1 MIIYSKSLFTGGLIG
16 ATALI
21 GMTGAAQAS
30 LEICNDTTAL
40 QSVSVG
46 YETSDGW
53 TSEGWWNV
61 EPTECKIV
69 IGGDLK
75 DRYYYLRAE
84 VKAGEFE
91 GDGFYFCTSP
101 KEYLIVGDTDCV
113 ARDYDREDFI
123 EIDAGEGSADYTYR
137 MTDTNTTAIQKAVS
151 RGLIFCNETQ
161 SEQSLSIG
169 YEAEDGWTSEGWW
182 NIPAGECKTPL
193 GELDKE
199 YYYFRAEVDG
209 VSVPGDGHFFCT
221 TREAYQIVGDQN
233 CAARGYDNED
243 FRQIFVGANKS
254 VFTYTLDTVPQ
265 GAALAPPQV
274 PTIDPAPGVAPDTT
288 SDLVGLEICNLTL
301 ETQSVSIGYEGDEGF
316 TSEGWWNVEP
326 EACSKVIGTALT
338 KQYYYYRAEVD
349 GGDFDGD
356 NAIFCTTPKAYTIVG
371 DQNCEARGY
380 VSEDFA
386 ELNVGV
392 GTTGYRH
399 SIGLV
404 ADALALLDGLDT
416 PAEVPA
422 VDTAEAGGGFRV
434 CNETAAKQS
443 FSIGYEGSEDWTSEG
458 WWNVEPGACATLIAG
473 DLTKQYYY
481 LRAEVDGGDFAG
493 DEFYFCTT
501 PDAYT
506 IVGDQN
512 CEARG
517 YDRENFVEVDIGAGS
532 TRYTYTLAAEGNDR
546 DVPAP
551 DIAADTGRGDVAD
564 TPGQDPIA
572 VTDDIS
578 DAGAGLEFCNDT
590 TAIQS
595 ISVGYE
601 ADDGWT
607 SEGWWNVEPG
617 ACTTPALDGKNRRYF
632 YYRAEV
638 DGGEFDG
645 QNYLFCTQ
653 PDPYTIVGDTGCAER
668 GFDSEDFREIDTGGD
683 TGLFTFTLVAPS
695 SAAPAV
701 VPAPVVPAPGID
713 PNPPALTV
721 TGGGAEFDR
730 SGDSVPEAPAPDV
743 APVQD
748 PVVVENPNP
757 DPVPDGL
764 AVEPDPVPLPAVILD
779 PEPEPTGGGRRGGS
793 RG

>member
-1 MIIYSKSLFTGGLIG
+1 MVIYSKSFFSGGLIG

-21 GMTGAAQAS
+21 GMSGAAQAS

-46 YETSDGW
+46 YEAPDGW

-61 EPTECKIV
+61 DPGECKTV
-69 IGGDLK
+69 VGGDLK
-75 DRYYYLRAE
+75 DRYYYMRAE
-84 VKAGEFE
+84 VKGGDFE

-101 KEYLIVGDTDCV
+101 KEFKIVGDTECD

-123 EIDAGEGSADYTYR
+123 EIDAGEGSANYTYR
-137 MTDTNTTAIQKAVS
+137 MTDDNTTAIQKVVA

-161 SEQSLSIG
+161 FEQSVSIG
-169 YEAEDGWTSEGWW
+169 YEAAEGWTSEGWW

-193 GELDKE
+193 IALEQE
-199 YYYFRAEVDG
+199 YYYFRAEVKG
-209 VSVPGDGHFFCT
+209 VSVAGDGHFFCT
-221 TREAYQIVGDQN
+221 TRDAYEIVGEQN
-233 CAARGYDNED
+233 CAARGYESQD
-243 FRQIFVGANKS
+243 FREIFVGANKS
-254 VFTYTLDTVPQ
+254 VFTYTIDTAPADAGNVP
-265 GAALAPPQV
+265 AEV
-274 PTIDPAPGVAPDTT
+274 PTPDPAPDVAPDVAG
-288 SDLVGLEICNLTL
+288 DLVGLEICNQTSV
-301 ETQSVSIGYEGDEGF
+301 TQSVSIGYEGDEGF

-326 EACSKVIGTALT
+326 DACSKVIGTALT

-380 VSEDFA
+380 DSEDFA
-386 ELNVGV
+386 ELNIGA

-399 SIGLV
+399 TIGGV
-404 ADALALLDGLDT
+404 ADALALLDKFPLPTET
-416 PAEVPA
+416 PVVTPVQTPSAS
-422 VDTAEAGGGFRV
+422 GFQV
-434 CNETAAKQS
+434 CNETSGAQS
-443 FSIGYEGSEDWTSEG
+443 FSIGYEGAEDWTSEG
-458 WWNVEPGACATLIAG
+458 WWNVEPGACSTLIAG
-473 DLTKQYYY
+473 DLTKRYYY
-481 LRAEVDGGDFAG
+481 LRAEQDGGDFAG
-493 DEFYFCTT
+493 EDFYFCTT

-517 YDRENFVEVDIGAGS
+517 YDRESFIEVDIGEGS
-532 TRYTYTLAAEGNDR
+532 TAYSYTLAAAGNDR
-546 DVPAP
+546 ELPAP
-551 DIAADTGRGDVAD
+551 DTGRGDVVE
-564 TPGQDPIA
+564 TPVQDPIA
-572 VTDDIS
+572 LVDNIS
-578 DAGAGLEFCNDT
+578 DGGAGLEFCNDT
-590 TAIQS
+590 TATQS

-653 PDPYTIVGDTGCAER
+653 PDAYTIVGDTNCAER

-683 TGLFTFTLVAPS
+683 TGLFTFTLVAAPS
-695 SAAPAV
+695 SE
-701 VPAPVVPAPGID
+701 VVPAPGID
-713 PNPPALTV
+713 PNPPALTI

-730 SGDSVPEAPAPDV
+730 SGESVQEAPALEPTINPAPEPTPDP
-743 APVQD
+743 APL
-748 PVVVENPNP
+748 VVETP
-757 DPVPDGL
+757 
-764 AVEPDPVPLPAVILD
+764 EPDPVVAPDPEPVPAVIPD